1 MLHSYLELWHVRSV
15 SCSSSAGDK
24 GSGMTYYV
32 VDNQRIY
39 AREEG
44 PSNAQVAILLHGWS
58 SSWYALSPLLP
69 ILSRRF
75 SCIAV
80 DLPGYGNSPPMT
92 GRTTIARYADLLAN
106 LIEQV
111 TDKPVVMIGHSMGG
125 MISLTLAMRFPMLV
139 ERMVLLC
146 PTITGRLSTRINMS
160 VTPITFLEQFPI
172 ANKVTSMIE
181 PHLLSVTDWM
191 MRPVSFADRSGITEQ
206 DYKRLR
212 ADARRPGQGRVR
224 AECFWA
230 MRKNNLSGRLN
241 QVEAPSLVLWGAED
255 NTVPLRDA
263 GVVAD
268 EYTNADLRI
277 IPKASHWP
285 QFETP
290 DIVRRYVASFLGLPL
305 ITSLLDDIPSPAEA
319 VSAAAQF
326 LAHSD
331 VGNGLN
337 IAQRT
342 RLASQCHIRRY
353 TPNSIIAAPQDSGN
367 ELFIVQE
374 GTAEVWSDPVVM
386 SQTMGE
392 KFEGSKRLANLL
404 PGQITGELA
413 LLDGGRRSA
422 YVRAGPE
429 GAVVLTMERDRLV
442 ALCNDDPPLGIRLIW
457 NIATTL
463 GLRLRLTNWQLHMAT
478 QKLEKR
484 DAGEDEDVI
493 PPEQAESDTGE
504 IISRGEAA

>member
-1 MLHSYLELWHVRSV
+1 MANYIIN
-15 SCSSSAGDK
+15 G
-24 GSGMTYYV
+24 
-32 VDNQRIY
+32 QRIY

-44 PSNAQVAILLHGWS
+44 PSNAQVVVLLHGWS
-58 SSWYALSPLLP
+58 SSWFALSPLLP
-69 ILSRRF
+69 MLSKRF
-75 SCIAV
+75 SCIAI
-80 DLPGYGNSPPMT
+80 DLPGYGNSPPLN
-92 GRTTIARYADLLAN
+92 GRTTIPAYADLVAT
-106 LIEQV
+106 LIREV
-111 TDKPVVMIGHSMGG
+111 TDKPVVLVGHSMGG
-125 MISLTLAMRFPMLV
+125 MTSLTLAQRYPMLV

-146 PTITGRLSTRINMS
+146 PTITGKLSTRINMS
-160 VTPITFLEQFPI
+160 ISPITFFEQFPI
-172 ANKVTSMIE
+172 ANRITSALD
-181 PHLLSVTDWM
+181 PHLLSVTDWL

-224 AECFWA
+224 SDCFWA
-230 MRKNNLSGRLN
+230 MRKNNLSGSLG
-241 QVEAPSLVLWGAED
+241 QIEAPSLVLWGAED

-263 GVVAD
+263 GVIAD
-268 EYTNADLRI
+268 EYPHADLRI

-290 DIVRRYVASFLGLPL
+290 DIVRRHIASYLGLPL
-305 ITSLLDDIPSPAEA
+305 ISNLLDDIPSPAEA

-337 IAQRT
+337 LAQRT

-353 TPNSIIAAPQDSGN
+353 PPHGIIARPQESGT

-386 SQTMGE
+386 SETMG
-392 KFEGSKRLANLL
+392 KDLDTPQKLATVL

-422 YVRAGPE
+422 YIRAGSD

-442 ALCNDDPPLGIRLIW
+442 ALSNDDPQIGTRLVW

-463 GLRLRLTNWQLHMAT
+463 ALRLRLTNWHLHLAT
-478 QKLEKR
+478 QKQEHKP
-484 DAGEDEDVI
+484 DNTVI
-493 PPEQAESDTGE
+493 VRQENQN
-504 IISRGEAA
+504 EAAKALAASQDKVS